1 MPEHRSKDEAHRATA
16 ELHETR
22 SVARVCHEEA
32 CRECSQRGV
41 NQLYRVCGVAFD
53 GSVALA
59 LHGLDKLLLGSPAT
73 EFTATSCVA
82 HNLLDSPDDSSG
94 PDG

>member
-1 MPEHRSKDEAHRATA
+1 
-16 ELHETR
+16 
-22 SVARVCHEEA
+22 
-32 CRECSQRGV
+32 
-41 NQLYRVCGVAFD
+41 VAFD